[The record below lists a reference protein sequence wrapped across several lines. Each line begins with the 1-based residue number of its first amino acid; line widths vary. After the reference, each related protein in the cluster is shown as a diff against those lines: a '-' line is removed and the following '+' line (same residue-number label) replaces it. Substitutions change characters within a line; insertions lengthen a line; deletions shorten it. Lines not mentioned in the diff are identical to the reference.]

1 MAHAFSK
8 AGPEGWSCG
17 KCGRKLEPVSVN
29 VEYMGSSFFVE
40 LPGCPDCG
48 SILIDSELAE
58 GKMLEVEKLLEDK

>member
-8 AGPEGWSCG
+8 AGFEGWNCG
-17 KCGRKLEPVSVN
+17 KCGRGLQPVSVN

-40 LPGCPDCG
+40 LPGCPNCG
-48 SILIDSELAE
+48 TALIDQELAL